1 MNKQTDGSS
10 LIDDKLIAYRNGGDG
25 MIQWCEENIRVPV
38 YPEGADSPKWT
49 YMGNLPRK
57 KHSVTLRSYYDMWQ
71 TQKEELRKA
80 LEMDKE
86 KRFVHRLIIF
96 IEPRGEGKSLKAV
109 LIQLW
114 KFFCFP
120 RQKIMLAANS
130 KDQITFSHYDIMRD
144 LIKNSPILHAIVG
157 KRNIKEK
164 EICIKDSKKSLI
176 SIIRCIS
183 SFSGIYSNITGF
195 TFSEMFDLRNETFF
209 SQIYGSTRNMPNALG
224 VVDSTVSRKDHI
236 LHRLYKSYINKKDPK
251 LFVSYTHSKEG
262 HHSDYLNPNMTPE
275 QIASYRATF
284 PRQDFNRYILNL
296 WTAGSSKY
304 FEPEQVEATR
314 IIGLD
319 RQLGR
324 HKEIIELLKKKNK
337 MLEIETRL
345 ITNFGNTAT
354 LPYSSS
360 DALGAIDERLW
371 SIDSIMPLRTKHGE
385 PIFAN
390 MTDFGELSRLYDS
403 NWIILAGI
411 DRADPQS
418 QRSSARTMEVV
429 VAKGVIGSKSMVYTA
444 STAVQF
450 FYVVVYVADIGD
462 HSLDSIKEQTLIAQL
477 EMKGLDKLT
486 SERYGMWDLVN
497 WCTEHDIPYEMLYPN
512 PERQQTA
519 FGELYHLYNTGRIK
533 IPTLAVAGARSD
545 DVLEEEATMF
555 EYNIA
560 YKDSFATK
568 KRALFGSP
576 EKFKRHGVQDDALYA
591 LAWAIYGGRELGFDD
606 LREIK
611 SDVWFGDIYQ
621 PDNLEGSW

>member
-1 MNKQTDGSS
+1 MIKQD
-10 LIDDKLIAYRNGGDG
+10 LIDDKLIAYRNGGEG
-25 MIQWCEENIRVPV
+25 MSLWCEENIRVPV
-38 YPEGADSPKWT
+38 YPEGADMPQWV
-49 YMGNLPRK
+49 YMGELPKK
-57 KHSVTLRSYYDMWQ
+57 KHSITLKSYYDMWQ
-71 TQKEELRKA
+71 VQKAEICRA
-80 LEMDKE
+80 LEMDSE
-86 KRFVHRLIIF
+86 KRFIHRLIIF
-96 IEPRGEGKSLKAV
+96 IEQRGEGKSLKAV

-144 LIKNSPILHAIVG
+144 LIKNSPELHAIVG

-164 EICIKDSKKSLI
+164 EIVIKDSKKSII

-236 LHRLYKSYINKKDPK
+236 LHRLYKSYVNKKDPK
-251 LFVSYTHSKEG
+251 LFVSYRYSKEG

-275 QIASYRATF
+275 QIASYKATF

-296 WTAGSSKY
+296 WTAGSNKY

-319 RQLGR
+319 RQVGR
-324 HKEIIELLKKKNK
+324 HTEVIELLKKKNK
-337 MLEIETRL
+337 MIETENKL
-345 ITNFGNTAT
+345 IDNFGNTAT
-354 LPYSSS
+354 LPYSSA

-385 PIFAN
+385 SIFAN
-390 MTDFGELSRLYDS
+390 LVDFEELSRLYDS
-403 NWIILAGI
+403 NWVILAGV
-411 DRADPQS
+411 DRADPES
-418 QRSSARTMEVV
+418 QRSNARTIEVV
-429 VAKGVIGSKSMVYTA
+429 IAKGAIGSRSMTYTA
-444 STAVQF
+444 STALQF
-450 FYVVVYVADIGD
+450 IYIVVYVAHIED
-462 HSLDSIKEQTLIAQL
+462 HSLDGIKEQTLIAQH
-477 EMKGLDKLT
+477 EMKGIDKMT
-486 SERYGMWDLVN
+486 AERWGMWDLVS
-497 WCTEHDIPYEMLYPN
+497 WCEENDIAYEVVYPN
-512 PERQQTA
+512 PERQKAA

-533 IPTLAVAGARSD
+533 IPTLAVYGSRGED
-545 DVLEEEATMF
+545 ILEEETLMF

-560 YKDSFATK
+560 YKDSFASK
-568 KRALFGSP
+568 KKSLFGSP

-611 SDVWFGDIYQ
+611 GEQWFGDIYQ
-621 PDNLEGSW
+621 PEGMIGDW